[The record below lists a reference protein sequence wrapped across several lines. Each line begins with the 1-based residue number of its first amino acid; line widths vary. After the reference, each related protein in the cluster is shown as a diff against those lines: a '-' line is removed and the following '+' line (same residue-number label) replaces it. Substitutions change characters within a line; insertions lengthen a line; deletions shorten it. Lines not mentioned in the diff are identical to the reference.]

1 MVIVQREIGMTNRCG
16 IASIE
21 VAGSNDD
28 EVSSNMT
35 EDKDD
40 EGTALTIVVDAI
52 AAQQE
57 SLPQPLV
64 PPIVHAVDQHINF
77 AEDKMTLKRQTEFVE
92 LQSYV
97 DNAWREYREHI
108 PLGNSTDSEQV
119 KYAKWIQDMYDTLT
133 RKKRARGIHL
143 TPTHNADVGMSD
155 LSDLFNR
162 LGA

>member
-1 MVIVQREIGMTNRCG
+1 
-16 IASIE
+16 
-21 VAGSNDD
+21 
-28 EVSSNMT
+28 MT
-35 EDKDD
+35 EDEDD

-57 SLPQPLV
+57 SQPQPLV
-64 PPIVHAVDQHINF
+64 PPIVHAVDQ
-77 AEDKMTLKRQTEFVE
+77 QTEFVE

-97 DNAWREYREHI
+97 DNAWGEYREHI

-119 KYAKWIQDMYDTLT
+119 KYARWIQEMYYTLT
-133 RKKRARGIHL
+133 RKKRARGIHI

-155 LSDLFNR
+155 LFNR